1 MLNVFRR
8 HGEGCPLKGKRRGDG
23 RHGKGYCPLKP
34 PCRIYYEGIDGTGK
48 NHTPQVLTDPETGG
62 KVRDWNRAC
71 EIIRGMELPT
81 PPEPTQKR
89 KTPFQTAAESFQA
102 LKAKKNRETLRKYVN
117 ILKRLRDYCEAE
129 LHTSFVDDVSF
140 TDLINFR
147 NTWKEANSTQVNQQT
162 MLKAFFKFCVRAD
175 YIIKNPAEDLDSISE
190 DKEKTD
196 PFETAELQRIF
207 AALPNLTDEYGRRGD
222 PIAKQTKAFVYVMR
236 YTGMSIGD
244 TTTLER
250 SHVSGCRIRTYR
262 KKTGE
267 DVFGKVPQFVIEALD
282 EAPHDSRKYF
292 FWSGEGD
299 SHSRTNKWGQ
309 RLQRL
314 FVLAEVK
321 VVEVEQRR
329 RSGGKLKSAPEKVK
343 VSEAKPHMFRHTLA
357 RDLLLGGMPMEE
369 LAGLLGN
376 SVRIIEKYYSKWD
389 TRRQARLEEHL
400 DSFWK
405 EDPITKTLN
414 EPQTGPVQ

>member
-8 HGEGCPLKGKRRGDG
+8 HGEGCPLKGKRRGDK
-23 RHGKGYCPLKP
+23 HGKGFCPLKP
-34 PCRIYYEGIDGTGK
+34 PCRIYFEGIDGIGT
-48 NHTPQVLTDPETGG
+48 HHRPHVLTDPETGG
-62 KVRDWNRAC
+62 TVRDWNRAC
-71 EIIRGMELPT
+71 EIIRGMELPK
-81 PPEPTQKR
+81 PPATVQKP
-89 KTPFQTAAESFQA
+89 KTPITVAAETFLA
-102 LKAKKNRETLRKYVN
+102 LKAKKNKETRRKYVN

-129 LHTSFVDDVSF
+129 LRTSFVDDVAF

-147 NTWKEANSTQVNQQT
+147 NTWKEANSTQINQQT

-175 YIIKNPAEDLDSISE
+175 YIVKNPAQDLDAIPE

-196 PFETAELQRIF
+196 PFESDEMRKIF
-207 AALPNLTDEYGRRGD
+207 AALPNITDEYERRED

-244 TTTLER
+244 TTTLEK

-267 DVFGKVPQFVIEALD
+267 DVYSKVPQFVIDALN
-282 EAPHDSRKYF
+282 EAPHDSQKYF
-292 FWSGEGD
+292 FWTGEGD
-299 SHSRTNKWGQ
+299 SHTRTNKWGE

-314 FVLAEVK
+314 FVLAGVK
-321 VVEVEQRR
+321 VVEVEKRR
-329 RSGGKLKSAPEKVK
+329 RSGGKLKTALEKVK
-343 VSEAKPHMFRHTLA
+343 VSKAKPHMFRHTLA
-357 RDLLLGGMPMEE
+357 RDLLLGGMPMAE
-369 LAGLLGN
+369 LAELLGN

-400 DSFWK
+400 DTFWK

-414 EPQTGPVQ
+414 DAQTGPVQ